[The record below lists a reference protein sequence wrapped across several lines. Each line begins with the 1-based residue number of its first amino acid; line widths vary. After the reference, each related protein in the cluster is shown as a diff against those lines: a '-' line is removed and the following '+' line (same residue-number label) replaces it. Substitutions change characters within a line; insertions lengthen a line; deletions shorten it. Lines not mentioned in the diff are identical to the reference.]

1 LKEQKT
7 EKEKMKKTSVNV
19 GQGIGVMTGGG
30 VVNFGNMA
38 KTNYGNQSMTW
49 TSSSATP
56 FKINGEQ
63 FSGKTVKV
71 YGNGE
76 IYVDGEKKVGADD
89 NNNNNNNNIKKIE
102 ITINGNVDEIKSEGP
117 IELNITGNANK
128 VSTTNGSVNVTGEI
142 KGNASTVNG
151 AINAKKINGDAS
163 TVNGKITT
171 QK

>member
-1 LKEQKT
+1 MYT
-7 EKEKMKKTSVNV
+7 
-19 GQGIGVMTGGG
+19 
-30 VVNFGNMA
+30 
-38 KTNYGNQSMTW
+38 TW

-56 FKINGEQ
+56 FEINGEQ

-89 NNNNNNNNIKKIE
+89 NSSIKKIE

-117 IELNITGNANK
+117 MEFNITGNVNK
-128 VSTTNGSVNVTGEI
+128 LSTTNGSVNVKGDI